1 MNGHDGASTRRSA
14 VRGSPLQ
21 YATFVNSEI
30 VQLIRKSVQ
39 NDVKRAEFV
48 PRDDRAMTPA
58 RQTPFPAPKERQ
70 NRVVFDFEMTL
81 R

>member
-1 MNGHDGASTRRSA
+1 MNGHDGVSTHRAA
-14 VRGSPLQ
+14 VPRSPLQ

-30 VQLIRKSVQ
+30 VQLVRKCVR
-39 NDVKRAEFV
+39 NDVKRTEFV

-58 RQTPFPAPKERQ
+58 KQTPFLAPKVRQ
-70 NRVVFDFEMTL
+70 IRVVFDFEMTL

>member
-1 MNGHDGASTRRSA
+1 MNGHDGVSTRCSA
-14 VRGSPLQ
+14 VPRSPLQ

-30 VQLIRKSVQ
+30 VHLIRKSVQ
-39 NDVKRAEFV
+39 NDAKRSEFV

-58 RQTPFPAPKERQ
+58 EQTALSAPKDRQ
-70 NRVVFDFEMTL
+70 IRVVFDFEMTL

>member
-1 MNGHDGASTRRSA
+1 MNDLDGASTRRSA

-39 NDVKRAEFV
+39 NDAKRAEFV

-58 RQTPFPAPKERQ
+58 EQMALSAPKDGQ
-70 NRVVFDFEMTL
+70 IRVVFDFEMTL